1 MIPLFENLKNTDRPK
16 GLSLTQREAEILK
29 YIEEHTAQAVHMSL
43 SGLSRSLYTSSASVV
58 RLCQKLGFSGYNEFK
73 YEVRRQLEQ
82 QSQGSPSPQS
92 LVRRSLAVFKDNLEM
107 MDPSAAESMTE
118 WILSPRTMYI
128 FGSGLSCAPAGYL
141 HSVLNTLDRP
151 CIFIEWRHLLDG
163 ITRGLQKGTVL
174 LIITARGDAERYLS
188 ILENAKARGA
198 VILLIT
204 CRRDS
209 PLIPLCDVSLT
220 TNDPSET
227 VQELDINSRMGI
239 LTAVQLLIELVI
251 DKKGLASGQ
260 RSKT

>member
-1 MIPLFENLKNTDRPK
+1 MIPLFENLKSPK
-16 GLSLTQREAEILK
+16 RQKELALTPRESEILN
-29 YIEEHTAQAVHMSL
+29 YISENEAQAVHMSL
-43 SGLSRSLYTSSASVV
+43 SGLSHALYTSNASIV

-82 QSQGSPSPQS
+82 QSPSASSQS
-92 LVRRSLAVFKDNLEM
+92 LVRRSLAVFKDNLEVI
-107 MDPSAAESMTE
+107 DHPAAEAMAD

-163 ITRGLQKGTVL
+163 ITRGLQEGTIL
-174 LIITARGDAERYLS
+174 LIITAQGDARRYLS
-188 ILENAKARGA
+188 ILEKAKARGA

-204 CRRDS
+204 SRQDS
-209 PLIPLCDVSLT
+209 PLIPLCDASLC
-220 TNDPSET
+220 TNDPCET

-239 LTAVQLLIELVI
+239 LTAVQLLIEMVI
-251 DKKGLASGQ
+251 SKKGLSGCQ
-260 RSKT
+260 NPQA